1 MSIENQKIVRAVLG
15 TTNTGKT
22 FYAVDRMLA
31 YQSGIIGFPLRLLAR
46 EIYEKIVTRVGKDFV
61 ALLTGEERIIPKNPK
76 FWVCTVEAMPT
87 KIQADFLAVDE
98 IQLCIDSERG
108 HIFTEKLLY
117 ARGNLETIFIGS
129 ETIKNIILQVV
140 PNVQIIKRNRFSKLI
155 YSGKK
160 KISKIP
166 ERSAVV
172 TFSIEQVY
180 AIAEIIRRKKG
191 GAAVVMG
198 ALSPR
203 TRNAQVELY
212 QNREV
217 DYLVATDAIG
227 MGLNLDIKHVAF
239 SKITKFDGEKERLLF
254 PSEMGQ
260 IAGRAGRY
268 VSDGT
273 FGVTGD
279 VDDLSLDLSS
289 RIENGNFSEIKYI
302 QWRNNFLDFSTLKNL
317 IKSLESQPKKPFLIK
332 SHETEDLKTLKSLI
346 DHKMLDY
353 FTLKEEEIFLLWEV
367 CKIPDFRKLS
377 YFEHSKLIFNI
388 FNFLI
393 EEATIPNNWLH
404 QQMKQIDKVDGDI
417 DTLSKRISYVRTLT
431 YISNKKG
438 WIKDQDFWQS
448 ITRELEDKL
457 SDVLHQKL
465 IQNFVDIK
473 TSVLSR
479 SLKQRENLVAEINDK
494 NEVFVEGQLIGRLE
508 GFVFQQEKSS
518 SFEASKT
525 LKATA
530 NVVLGSK
537 YFSKSEKLYNSFDS
551 EFFLT
556 NDGKI
561 KWQNHN
567 VAYLVKGEHVL
578 KPKLKVLAD
587 LEAGQE
593 VFKKISK
600 RINLFLDRLILKNF
614 EPLFKMKDDEKVS
627 GLAKGVGYQ
636 IFENLGIIP
645 RENIINDIKSL
656 DQSSRSSLRK
666 HGVRFGQYTIYQFLM
681 LKPNPTKLRL
691 VLTSVFSSKQIF
703 FDAPSPGLVTIKAI
717 ENIEK
722 CYYINSGFR
731 LFGHLAIRI
740 DMLERLADLLRNENI
755 FKGFHVNSDML
766 SITGLNFEDFSEL
779 MVYLGYVKITNKI
792 TKSKNEIDDKIDNE
806 KSFQKVKGSYLE
818 EEKKNKILYDDYLFR
833 FKKFKQKNN
842 LLKKT
847 KKDYK
852 NQKKIRDSK
861 IREKNIDPDN
871 PFSALMVLKRNK

>member
-1 MSIENQKIVRAVLG
+1 MSFENQKIIKAVLG

-31 YQSGIIGFPLRLLAR
+31 YKSGIIGFPLRLLAR
-46 EIYEKIVTRVGKDFV
+46 EIYEKIITRVNKDIV
-61 ALLTGEERIIPKNPK
+61 ALITGEERIIPKNPK
-76 FWVCTVEAMPT
+76 FWICTVEAMPT
-87 KIQADFLAVDE
+87 KIKADFLAIDE
-98 IQLCIDSERG
+98 IQLCIDRERG
-108 HIFTEKLLY
+108 HVFTEKLLY

-140 PNVQIIKRNRFSKLI
+140 PNAQIIKRNRFSKLI

-172 TFSIEQVY
+172 TFSIDQVY

-212 QNREV
+212 QNGEV

-239 SKITKFDGEKERLLF
+239 SKISKFDGEKERLLF
-254 PSEMGQ
+254 PSEIGQ

-273 FGVTGD
+273 FGVTGN
-279 VDDLSLDLSS
+279 VDNLNLDLTS
-289 RIENGNFSEIKYI
+289 RIENGNFSEIKFI
-302 QWRNNFLDFSTLKNL
+302 QWRNNFLDFSSLNNL
-317 IKSLESQPKKPFLIK
+317 IFSLESQPKEPFLIK
-332 SHETEDLKTLKSLI
+332 SAETEDQKTLKSLI
-346 DHKMLDY
+346 DQKMLDS
-353 FTLKEEEIFLLWEV
+353 FTLNDEEIFLLWEV

-393 EEATIPNNWLH
+393 KDALIPNNWLH

-438 WIKDQDFWQS
+438 WTKDQDFWQS

-457 SDVLHQKL
+457 SDVLHQRL

-479 SLKQRENLVAEINDK
+479 SLKQRENLVAEINEK

-508 GFVFQQEKSS
+508 GFIFQQEKSS

-525 LKATA
+525 IKTTA
-530 NVVLGSK
+530 NVVLSSK
-537 YFSKSEKLYNSFDS
+537 YLSKSEKLYNSFDS
-551 EFFLT
+551 EFDLT

-561 KWQNHN
+561 KWQNFN
-567 VAYLVKGEHVL
+567 VAHLVKGDHVL
-578 KPKLKVLAD
+578 KPKLKILAD
-587 LEAGQE
+587 LEAGNE
-593 VFKKISK
+593 VFEKILK
-600 RINLFLDRLILKNF
+600 RITLFLDRLIFKNF
-614 EPLFKMKDDEKVS
+614 EPLFKMKDDEKIS
-627 GLAKGVGYQ
+627 GLEKGVAYQ
-636 IFENLGIIP
+636 IFENLGVIP
-645 RENIINDIKSL
+645 KENIIDDIKSL
-656 DQSSRSSLRK
+656 DQSSRSKLRK

-681 LKPNPTKLRL
+681 LKPHPTKLRL
-691 VLTSVFSSKQIF
+691 ILTSVFSQTQKF

-717 ENIEK
+717 HNIENF
-722 CYYINSGFR
+722 YYLSSGFR
-731 LFGHLAIRI
+731 LFGNRAIRI

-755 FKGFHVNSDML
+755 FKGFPVKSDML

-779 MVYLGYVKITNKI
+779 MGQLGYEKIIKKTLKN
-792 TKSKNEIDDKIDNE
+792 KNEEDDEKRIKKTENIDLGEDK
-806 KSFQKVKGSYLE
+806 KT
-818 EEKKNKILYDDYLFR
+818 KILHENFLFKL
-833 FKKFKQKNN
+833 KKLKQKNN
-842 LLKKT
+842 SSKKS
-847 KKDYK
+847 KKDSK
-852 NQKKIRDSK
+852 NQKKLKDINNK
-861 IREKNIDPDN
+861 GKEIDPDN